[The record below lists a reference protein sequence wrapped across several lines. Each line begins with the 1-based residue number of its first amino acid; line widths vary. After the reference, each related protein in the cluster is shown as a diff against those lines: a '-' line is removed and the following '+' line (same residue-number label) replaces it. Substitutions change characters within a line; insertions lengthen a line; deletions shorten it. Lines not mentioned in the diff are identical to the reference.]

1 MHIPT
6 PAVRRVVLPGS
17 AHALAAREHT
27 PLPSTADAAAL
38 AEEPDFSTQK
48 FGYLLPVFLDGPE
61 AQIAVPVP
69 KLWDLDAPR
78 SQVAAVVTTGALPI
92 PAAVLQLGFA
102 ATALAGAVLPG
113 LVLIVAGVE
122 TVQGLPDLQPAA
134 VFGRLATS
142 LVS

>member
-1 MHIPT
+1 MQ
-6 PAVRRVVLPGS
+6 RVVLPGS
-17 AHALAAREHT
+17 AHALAAHEHT
-27 PLPSTADAAAL
+27 PLPSTANAAVL
-38 AEEPDFSTQK
+38 AEEPDFSAQK

-61 AQIAVPVP
+61 AEIAAPVP

-78 SQVAAVVTTGALPI
+78 SQVAAVVTTGASPI

-102 ATALAGAVLPG
+102 AAALAGVVLPG